1 MDRQRILFISITA
14 LGISSIITQILVM
27 REFLSVF
34 YGNELIFG
42 IILAN
47 WLLLTGTGSYL
58 GKYADNIKQKMEFL
72 VICQVAI
79 AFLPFLH
86 ILLIRV
92 LRNVVF
98 TPGVLVDVIQIFV
111 FSLLLLLPYCLISG
125 FLLPM
130 AAVIYSPERD
140 AAQIGKVYFID
151 NIGDILGGFLFSFIL
166 VFLLNPFQT
175 LFSIMAVN
183 LAAAYLLASFIG
195 KRIAM
200 YSIPA
205 LFLLA
210 IPVFLAWNINDSTTQ
225 LMFKGQQLVYQKG
238 TPYGNLVVTQSLD
251 QLNFYENGM
260 PLFTT
265 ANTIANEE
273 TVHYA
278 VVQHSSPEEV
288 LLISGGIAGTLDEI
302 LKYDVRQIDYVELDP
317 QIIEIGKRFTH
328 SLTNERI
335 NVINAD
341 SRQYVKQS
349 DKRYDVVIIDLPDP
363 SSAQINRFYTEEF
376 YSEVKRI
383 LKEGGIVSISLNAP
397 ANYLSPEIRNLNSA
411 LYKAMKGS
419 FSNIIVIPGDRNYF
433 LASDNQLSYDISRLI
448 QDKGIDTEYVNEFYL
463 KGKLTPDRINYVL
476 DSVGEDVSPNR
487 DLSPISYYYHLLYWI
502 SHFRQNLAVLAV
514 LLTVLTLAFISRLKP
529 VTFSIFTTGFA
540 GAGLEV
546 VLLIGFQILYGHVY
560 HMMGVIIT
568 AFMVGL
574 ALGAYLANKRL
585 KKIGK
590 REFVWIEFS
599 IAAFSVVLP
608 TVLIWLSGLSGGRE
622 ILFGANVVFP
632 LLTVV
637 LATFVGMEFPLAS
650 KLSFKDV
657 ASTSAALYNAD
668 LIGACVGALLVSALL
683 IPILGIIKVCF
694 LVGAM
699 NAISGVLVLK
709 R

>member
-58 GKYADNIKQKMEFL
+58 GKYADHVKQKMEFL

-166 VFLLNPFQT
+166 VFFLNPFQT

-200 YSIPA
+200 YFIPA

-210 IPVFLAWNINDSTTQ
+210 IPVFLVWNVNDSTAQ
-225 LMFKGQQLVYQKG
+225 SMFEGQRLIHQES
-238 TPYGNLVVTQSLD
+238 TPYGNLIVTESIE
-251 QLNFYENGM
+251 QLNFYENGV
-260 PLFTT
+260 PLFST
-265 ANTIANEE
+265 ANVIANEE

-278 VVQHSSPEEV
+278 MVQHSGPEDV

-302 LKYDVRQIDYVELDP
+302 LKYDVERVDYVELDP
-317 QIIEIGKRFTH
+317 QIIEIGKRFTPG
-328 SLTNERI
+328 LTDERI

-341 SRQYVKQS
+341 GRAYVKQTG
-349 DKRYDVVIIDLPDP
+349 KKYDLVIIDLPDP
-363 SSAQINRFYTEEF
+363 LSAQVNRFYTEEF
-376 YSEVKRI
+376 YSEVKMI
-383 LKEGGIVSISLNAP
+383 LREGGVVSISLTAP
-397 ANYLSPEIRNLNSA
+397 SNYLNPEIRNLNSA
-411 LYKAMKGS
+411 LYKAMKRS
-419 FSNIIVIPGDRNYF
+419 FSNVIIIPGDRNYF
-433 LASDNQLSYDISRLI
+433 LTSDSELSYYIADLVQER
-448 QDKGIDTEYVNEFYL
+448 GIETKYVNEYYL
-463 KGKLTPDRINYVL
+463 SGKLTLERITYVQG
-476 DSVGEDVSPNR
+476 SVGEDVSPNR
-487 DLSPISYYYHLLYWI
+487 DLNPVSYYYHLLYWT
-502 SHFRQNLAVLAV
+502 SHFGQNLTAFIVLIA
-514 LLTVLTLAFISRLKP
+514 LLILAFISRLRP

-540 GAGLEV
+540 GAGLSV
-546 VLLIGFQILYGHVY
+546 VLLIGFQILYGYVY
-560 HMMGVIIT
+560 HMVGVIIT

-574 ALGAYLANKRL
+574 ALGAHLANKNL

-590 REFVWIEFS
+590 REFVGMELS
-599 IAAFSVVLP
+599 IAAFSAALAL
-608 TVLIWLSGLSGGRE
+608 VLIWLSGMSGGSGVS
-622 ILFGANVVFP
+622 IIFP
-632 LLTVV
+632 LLAAA

-650 KLSFKDV
+650 KLTFKDV

-683 IPILGIIKVCF
+683 IPIFGIIKVCF

-699 NAISGVLVLK
+699 NAVSAAIVALK
-709 R
+709 